1 MTLKGVE
8 AAKMVIARRYDDFS
22 VIDHLFP
29 ICSKEK

>member
-8 AAKMVIARRYDDFS
+8 AAKMVIARQCDDFS

-29 ICSKEK
+29 ICSEEK